1 MKTRVVAAMS
11 GGVDS
16 SVAAA
21 LLQNQGDEVIGI
33 TMCFGL
39 KESDKKRPSCCGIEG
54 IEDARRVAHKL
65 GIRHYVLNFDKA
77 LEEKVIKN
85 FISEYLSGRTPNPC
99 IRCNEYLK
107 FQQLLNKAR
116 GLQAKYL
123 ATGHYA
129 RIEFD
134 KNKKIFRLKKAKDK
148 FKDQSYFLYRITQKQ
163 MAHILMPLGNLTK
176 DRVRKLASDLGLSV
190 ADKPGSQEICFIPD
204 DDYREFLKT
213 HLPAGRQG
221 LTRISSTPVPLW
233 RGIDADIKSG
243 LILDTKGNILGKHRG
258 IPFYTIGQR
267 EGLGIAMGY
276 PVYVTKI
283 DARNNTI
290 IAGKK
295 EEAFSYGLIAGD
307 LSFTYKAIKRAV
319 ALNIK
324 IRYNHKEVSSRIIP
338 LGRNRVKAIFSKPQF
353 AVTPGQSAVFYK
365 RQEVIGGGIIE
376 KGLNH
381 AEAH

>member
-1 MKTRVVAAMS
+1 MS

-21 LLQNQGDEVIGI
+21 LLEKQGYEVIGI

-116 GLQAKYL
+116 GLEAKYL

-129 RIEFD
+129 KIVTSHRSQVTG
-134 KNKKIFRLKKAKDK
+134 KIFLLKKAKDK
-148 FKDQSYFLYRITQKQ
+148 YKDQSYFLYRLKQKQ
-163 MAHILMPLGNLTK
+163 LKHILFPLGNYTK
-176 DRVRKLASDLGLSV
+176 PQVRELARQFDLPV
-190 ADKPGSQEICFIPD
+190 KDKPGSQEICFIPD
-204 DDYREFLKT
+204 EDYRDFIR
-213 HLPAGRQG
+213 HG
-221 LTRISSTPVPLW
+221 LTRIPKT
-233 RGIDADIKSG
+233 RINTDTGIKPG
-243 LILDTKGNILGKHRG
+243 LILDARGKVLGEHKG

-283 DARNNTI
+283 DAKNNTI
-290 IAGKK
+290 IVGKR
-295 EEAFSYGLIAGD
+295 EEALSYGLIAGD
-307 LSFTYKAIKRAV
+307 LSFTDEAIKRAV
-319 ALNIK
+319 ALSIK

-365 RQEVIGGGIIE
+365 HREVIGGGIIQTQI
-376 KGLNH
+376 NTD
-381 AEAH
+381 